1 MGEARFELGARKFS
15 RATTDDQ
22 IIEELGK
29 AKSSEELNKLYG
41 WLEDSGVYDG
51 ILNSSKFKD
60 ALVERREKLL
70 EAEKNAGGTKE
81 ELKPE
86 EPVDGGGETKGG
98 KVKEPKGPNGT
109 PLSKIKLTDAQQKS
123 LDEGRTTYYTDEQ
136 KEQLGIPIEAPAV
149 VPRKKNEDL
158 VKQIVDAGTELGRGE
173 GRTEDPLWDESH
185 LGDVEEYWGELP
197 GGGYG
202 IVKGRR
208 PNKEGNQVGPAR
220 ENAAGAATDEPL
232 APERQQLG
240 ELGIADLSQAQ
251 TMKDL
256 TDKYDKIISGMSDVQ
271 YKDQELRAKL
281 KAEMTNNAQRLLMTK
296 DKDGKAVV
304 DKDNF
309 LEDPIRAIEAMT
321 EKGDINALRWMR
333 RYVWEE
339 GKKRKT
345 IAQPDM
351 YRYFGLIQ
359 YGINAIKNGGEKLA
373 PQ

>member
-1 MGEARFELGARKFS
+1 MVDAWVANPKVEGGLEKRKV
-15 RATTDDQ
+15 R
-22 IIEELGK
+22 
-29 AKSSEELNKLYG
+29 
-41 WLEDSGVYDG
+41 V
-51 ILNSSKFKD
+51 
-60 ALVERREKLL
+60 
-70 EAEKNAGGTKE
+70 
-81 ELKPE
+81 
-86 EPVDGGGETKGG
+86 
-98 KVKEPKGPNGT
+98 
-109 PLSKIKLTDAQQKS
+109 
-123 LDEGRTTYYTDEQ
+123 
-136 KEQLGIPIEAPAV
+136 
-149 VPRKKNEDL
+149 RKKNSLGPTIENTAG
-158 VKQIVDAGTELGRGE
+158 DATG
-173 GRTEDPLWDESH
+173 
-185 LGDVEEYWGELP
+185 
-197 GGGYG
+197 
-202 IVKGRR
+202 
-208 PNKEGNQVGPAR
+208 
-220 ENAAGAATDEPL
+220 EPL
-232 APERQQLG
+232 DPERQQLG

-359 YGINAIKNGGEKLA
+359 HGINAIKNGGEKLA